1 MFYYSSTVDKNEKD
15 KMAESNILWYLEKF
29 NLFNNLD
36 MSSLNE
42 LGEKSCMVKYKKNK
56 PIFIPEDLQKNI
68 FFLKKGRVKI
78 STFNNDGEE
87 LIKTILKPGE
97 MFGKLPYSPG
107 SDNDDYAYALEECT
121 VCHMPAE
128 DFEGLLQKDNQLN
141 TEVMKFVGLRLQ
153 KLERR
158 VEMLSFKDAKA
169 RLIEMILDFNRDYG
183 KKVGSEYFIEQTLS
197 HREIASLIATSR
209 QTVTKLLNELRQKD
223 LIDFN
228 RRKMIIRDFDGLKSE
243 LVYDVN

>member
-1 MFYYSSTVDKNEKD
+1 MT
-15 KMAESNILWYLEKF
+15 ESNILWYLEKF

-42 LGEKSCMVKYKKNK
+42 LGKKSCMVKYKKNK

-78 STFNNDGEE
+78 STFNDDGEE
-87 LIKTILKPGE
+87 LIKTILKSGE

-107 SDNDDYAYALEECT
+107 SESGDFAYALEECT
-121 VCHMPAE
+121 VCYMPAE
-128 DFEGLLQKDNQLN
+128 DFEKLLSKDNQLS
-141 TEVMKFVGLRLQ
+141 TEVIKFVGVRLQ

-197 HREIASLIATSR
+197 HKEIASLIATSR
-209 QTVTKLLNELRQKD
+209 QTVTKLLNELRKKE

-228 RRKMIIRDFDGLKSE
+228 RKKIIIRDFDGLKSE